1 MAVARY
7 HSAVIQKIFFVDYLI
22 ILVVSYYAI
31 TSEALAALPYS
42 SLLFKSK
49 ETFKLA
55 ELQNLEASLQITNC
69 EQSVLAYHHTD
80 DNDDD
85 TDTMHERE
93 FAVLLRYNCTRLLVD
108 RATGSSLFRLDLQS
122 KGKNDETFTT
132 IKNSSP
138 LMFSKAVVEDLLQS
152 QILSLSSLQRSTD
165 WIGQIIEEGHDPIE
179 LVGKLQLQQ
188 HHDNLTSKFSSSDDI
203 GGDYIGEW
211 TLDYV
216 KMVGVDDP
224 ALRRKAKEK
233 PLYTMKSLLCAV
245 AHEMPPRPSLN
256 PALADS
262 RFLVVDTTTATTF
275 AMEDTES
282 DPSSSCYLIRHI
294 NDDKR
299 SPTTENKSSQ
309 QIKWAARPFQYS
321 SAINFEIAEMVIGI
335 LITLIDNNCRKDQSR
350 VLFDPTCGSGTFL
363 ALAIANGF
371 YVEGYDKNPSAVDG
385 TRRNLEYMF
394 PKKELEEF
402 AHVEIH
408 DSCTPY
414 RRDSSASS
422 SSSSS
427 AANISCVVANLPWGK
442 NSVLYINENE
452 RILRSVRS
460 QIQVGTPCAFITRPS
475 PNAEDNDTTASF
487 LFESTGFDVLGQS
500 FVPQRDFS
508 LPSGNKRK
516 KKKGWVD
523 GDDDGGGGD
532 GSRSQNQ
539 CVITIAL
546 AI

>member
-1 MAVARY
+1 MAVVRY
-7 HSAVIQKIFFVDYLI
+7 HSAVIQKIFFVHYLI
-22 ILVVSYYAI
+22 LLVVLYYAI
-31 TSEALAALPYS
+31 TSEALAAPYS

-69 EQSVLAYHHTD
+69 EQSVAYHHND
-80 DNDDD
+80 DDDDD

-93 FAVLLRYNCTRLLVD
+93 FAVLRYNCTRLLVD

-122 KGKNDETFTT
+122 KGKNNETFTT

-138 LMFSKAVVEDLLQS
+138 SMFSKAVAEDLLQS

-165 WIGQIIEEGHDPIE
+165 WIGQVIEEGHDPIE
-179 LVGKLQLQQ
+179 LVGKLQLQR
-188 HHDNLTSKFSSSDDI
+188 HDNLTSKFLSSDDI
-203 GGDYIGEW
+203 GGDIGEW

-216 KMVGVDDP
+216 KMVGADDP
-224 ALRRKAKEK
+224 ALLRKAKTK
-233 PLYTMKSLLCAV
+233 PLYTMKSLLCGV

-262 RFLVVDTTTATTF
+262 RFLVVDTTTATTY
-275 AMEDTES
+275 AIEDTELDS
-282 DPSSSCYLIRHI
+282 SSSCYLIRHI

-299 SPTTENKSSQ
+299 SPTTEKKSSQ
-309 QIKWAARPFQYS
+309 QVKWAARPFQYS

-335 LITLIDNNCRKDQSR
+335 LITLTDNNCKKDQRR

-363 ALAIANGF
+363 VLAIANGF

-408 DSCTPY
+408 DSCTPC
-414 RRDSSASS
+414 RRDSSA

-427 AANISCVVANLPWGK
+427 AANISCVVGNLPWGK

-475 PNAEDNDTTASF
+475 PNAGDNDKTTSF

-508 LPSGNKRK
+508 LPSGNKKK
-516 KKKGWVD
+516 KKKGWID
-523 GDDDGGGGD
+523 NDDDDGGD